1 MSQTQDELPPDFRDW
16 LKIWQQAEQDAWTC
30 LARYRTT
37 PTPLTRLAIDAAW
50 SALEV
55 ALGLLETWLLTHPR
69 TRIAS
74 AIGEAQKALEE
85 LRIQIERADLLVPW
99 GRELPRH

>member
-30 LARYRTT
+30 LTRYRTT
-37 PTPLTRLAIDAAW
+37 PTPVTRLAIDAAW

-69 TRIAS
+69 TRVAS
-74 AIGEAQKALEE
+74 AIANAQKGLEE
-85 LRIQIERADLLVPW
+85 LRTQFERAGLLEPW
-99 GRELPRH
+99 GNELSGH